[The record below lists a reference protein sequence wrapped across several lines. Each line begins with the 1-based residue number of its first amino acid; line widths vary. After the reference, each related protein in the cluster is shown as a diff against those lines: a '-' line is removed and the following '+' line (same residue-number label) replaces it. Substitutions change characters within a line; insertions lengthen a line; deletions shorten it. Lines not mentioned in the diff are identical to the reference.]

1 MIKRILSFLL
11 VLSMLL
17 AISPSTAHAAT
28 LDELNEAQMFEKQ
41 IGSGKCTLATAA
53 MLVKRTAR
61 ALGQTGWENINSD
74 AVRSTV
80 WIEGTGLRQS
90 FTYNGIKYDSINC
103 YPDNFPVKK
112 FKDEF
117 DIACESD
124 GAPPKL
130 YYNILLDDKS
140 CGLEMACE
148 ILNKICDNIE
158 EQKAKEKKNKLEGF

>member
-1 MIKRILSFLL
+1 MIVENYTSYEIDDSYNFTIMFNRIYQQYLEHGCLI
-11 VLSMLL
+11 L
-17 AISPSTAHAAT
+17 ALDLDDTVRPFRSESCKDTIAT
-28 LDELNEAQMFEKQ
+28 
-41 IGSGKCTLATAA
+41 
-53 MLVKRTAR
+53 VKRCQNLLNCITIIYTANTNTQ
-61 ALGQTGWENINSD
+61 ANIKFLND
-74 AVRSTV
+74 
-80 WIEGTGLRQS
+80 
-90 FTYNGIKYDSINC
+90 NGIKYDSINC
-103 YPDNFPVKK
+103 YPDNFPIKK
-112 FKDEF
+112 FKNEF